1 MKNATN
7 HITGK
12 GGGSSRKEKSG
23 SICNICNPDLSEN
36 GADCGKD
43 VSKKKIL
50 CKIRG
55 VLQNIAG

>member
-7 HITGK
+7 YKTGK
-12 GGGSSRKEKSG
+12 ASGSSRKGKSG
-23 SICNICNPDLSEN
+23 SICNPDLSEN

>member
-7 HITGK
+7 YKTGK
-12 GGGSSRKEKSG
+12 GEGSSRKEKSG
-23 SICNICNPDLSEN
+23 SICNPDLSEN